1 MVVNKDIIHIPCTL
15 NHQCCIKQNEI
26 YHHIGLVSF
35 FSQFL
40 LFFSRTKKNLAI
52 KKMIICEKRPKKVK
66 NILLNDKRKREQ
78 EIKLLF
84 DICQICSSIS
94 NIPFSRL
101 RTEVHSFS
109 RSSYFRNVPNHE
121 KGTRSNYRSSKKKR
135 QFLFR
140 CIVTF

>member
-15 NHQCCIKQNEI
+15 NHQCCIKTERNLSPYRPSLIFFPISTLFLQN
-26 YHHIGLVSF
+26 
-35 FSQFL
+35 
-40 LFFSRTKKNLAI
+40 KKKLSH

-101 RTEVHSFS
+101 RGGTQK
-109 RSSYFRNVPNHE
+109 YTALAVPHIS
-121 KGTRSNYRSSKKKR
+121 GTRSNYRSSKKKR

-140 CIVTF
+140 CHYLKIN